1 MERFFGNNRRK
12 RLGEILVED
21 GVITPEKIEEA
32 LAVQKTMKKG
42 TKLGTVLLDMGYI
55 REQQMAD
62 ALKNQLGYQGVNLAA
77 LRISEDITKLANEA
91 VLRKHNLMPFGY
103 SEKNPNILKVAMSD
117 PLDIR
122 AIDDISIITGFQL
135 EIYVTTQ
142 RDIAT
147 TIDRYYGNVEA
158 MRVAQQFAREREEA
172 NKEKVAAEEQNE
184 DALNQAP
191 IVKLVKQIIEQA
203 VRKRASDIHIEPM
216 ENKLRIR
223 FRVDGVLQEEMLHDI
238 TFQLD

>member
-1 MERFFGNNRRK
+1 
-12 RLGEILVED
+12 
-21 GVITPEKIEEA
+21 
-32 LAVQKTMKKG
+32 
-42 TKLGTVLLDMGYI
+42 
-55 REQQMAD
+55 
-62 ALKNQLGYQGVNLAA
+62 
-77 LRISEDITKLANEA
+77 
-91 VLRKHNLMPFGY
+91 MPFGY